1 MSNSISKQPYKLKGE
16 IRQFI
21 IAQKKTNPALS
32 CRKLVSLIKEQ
43 FQIDLSKS
51 LINNV
56 IKQNNLSSPVGRR
69 RKRELKEPK
78 FLPKIKRKE
87 RSIENGGLFFLK
99 IADFKLSLTSNLAE
113 NLSIYFP
120 TLTEK
125 KKLGDTIETSI
136 FMPLFKNKEDLWLF
150 TGKEI
155 SLEVLNQY
163 LFQLKQIPLLELNKV
178 LVRLGISYE
187 TERAEELDKQCL
199 YYLNSYVQ
207 TNFFPSAY
215 RYLSFLDMQERFYS
229 LWIKQE
235 ESPQS
240 LKVQF
245 FYPKEFPWRDDIV
258 WQDDFSYAVE
268 KVNKSMI
275 STPENKQ
282 IYFDVEVK
290 TLF

>member
-1 MSNSISKQPYKLKGE
+1 MSNSISRQPYKLKE
-16 IRQFI
+16 EVKQLI
-21 IAQKKTNPALS
+21 IDQKKTNPALS
-32 CRKLVSLIKEQ
+32 CRKLAFLIKEQ

-78 FLPKIKRKE
+78 FLPKIKREE
-87 RSIENGGLFFLK
+87 RPVENGGLFFLK
-99 IADFKLSLTSNLAE
+99 IADLKLSLTSNLAE
-113 NLSIYFP
+113 NLLVYLP
-120 TLTEK
+120 ALAKEK
-125 KKLGDTIETSI
+125 ELGDTIETSI
-136 FMPLFKNKEDLWLF
+136 FMSLFKNKEDLWLF

-155 SLEVLNQY
+155 SLEALNQY
-163 LFQLKQIPLLELNKV
+163 LFQLKQISPLELNKV
-178 LVRLGISYE
+178 LVKLGISYE
-187 TERAEELDKQCL
+187 AGRAEELDKQCL

-207 TNFFPSAY
+207 TNFFPSVY

-235 ESPQS
+235 ENSQS

-258 WQDDFSYAVE
+258 WQDDFSYAIE

-282 IYFDVEVK
+282 IYLDPEVK

>member
-21 IAQKKTNPALS
+21 IDQKKANSTLS
-32 CRKLVSLIKEQ
+32 CRKLVFLIKEQ
-43 FQIDLSKS
+43 FQINLSKS

-69 RKRELKEPK
+69 RKRELKKPK
-78 FLPKIKRKE
+78 FFPKIRREE
-87 RSIENGGLFFLK
+87 RPVENGGFFFLK

-113 NLSIYFP
+113 NLSVYLP
-120 TLTEK
+120 TLAKEK
-125 KKLGDTIETSI
+125 ELGDIIETSI

-150 TGKEI
+150 TGKET
-155 SLEVLNQY
+155 SPEVLNQY
-163 LFQLKQIPLLELNKV
+163 LLQLKQIPPLELNKV
-178 LVRLGISYE
+178 LVRLGISQE

-199 YYLNSYVQ
+199 YYLSSYVQ
-207 TNFFPSAY
+207 TNFFPSVY

-229 LWIKQE
+229 LWIKWE

-245 FYPKEFPWRDDIV
+245 FYPKEFLWRNDIV

-268 KVNKSMI
+268 RVNKSMV

-282 IYFDVEVK
+282 IYIDPEVK
-290 TLF
+290 ILF